1 MKRIKKRFFLIGIAV
16 LLLGILTGLLMWE
29 NQALSVH
36 TITVSDQTL
45 PSSFDGFR
53 IAQISDLHNTHF
65 GNDHQ
70 KLCALLQTSEPD
82 CIVVTGDLIDSYHP
96 DPDTALSLMEK
107 AVDIAPTYYV
117 SGNHEARFA
126 EYEPFCEKLQALGV
140 TALSNDSVNLAKDG
154 EEITLI
160 GLEDPMM
167 EADAGFA
174 DSEEILRPSLEK
186 ELETAAPYTILLAH
200 HPEFLE
206 FYAESGVRLVFS
218 GHAHGGQVR
227 LPFVGGVIAP
237 GQGLF
242 PRYDAGLYQLQNTQ
256 MIVSRGI
263 GNSILPL
270 RVNNPPELIVAV
282 LKQSN

>member
-1 MKRIKKRFFLIGIAV
+1 MGRIKKRFFLIGIAV
-16 LLLGILTGLLMWE
+16 LLLGILTGLLLWG
-29 NQALSVH
+29 NQAFSVH

-53 IAQISDLHNTHF
+53 IAQISDLHNTDF

-107 AVDIAPTYYV
+107 AVTIAPTYYV

-126 EYEPFCEKLQALGV
+126 EYEAFCEELKALGV
-140 TALSNDSVNLAKDG
+140 TVLSNDSVNLAKDG

-167 EADAGFA
+167 EAGFA
-174 DSEEILRPSLEK
+174 DPEEILRPSLEK

-263 GNSILPL
+263 GNSMFPL

>member
-1 MKRIKKRFFLIGIAV
+1 MRRIKKRFFLIGIAV
-16 LLLGILTGLLMWE
+16 LLLGILTGLMLWG

-53 IAQISDLHNTHF
+53 IAQISDLHNTDF

-126 EYEPFCEKLQALGV
+126 EYETFCEELKALGV
-140 TALSNDSVNLAKDG
+140 TVLSNDSVNLIKDG
-154 EEITLI
+154 EEIALI

-167 EADAGFA
+167 EAGFA
-174 DSEEILRPSLEK
+174 DPEEILRPSLEK

-242 PRYDAGLYQLQNTQ
+242 PRYDAGLYQLENTQ

-263 GNSILPL
+263 GNSMFPL